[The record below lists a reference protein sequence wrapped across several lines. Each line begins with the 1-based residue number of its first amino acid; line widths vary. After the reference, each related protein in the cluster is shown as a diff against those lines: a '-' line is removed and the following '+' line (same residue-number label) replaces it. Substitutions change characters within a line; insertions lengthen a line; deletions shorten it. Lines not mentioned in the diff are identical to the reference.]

1 MPQHQSAIKRERQN
15 AKRRERNQAQRSKL
29 RTLINKVLESSDK
42 EKAQD
47 LLKEATS
54 YVDKMAAKGL
64 LHDNNAAR
72 KKARMTK
79 HVNNL

>member
-42 EKAQD
+42 EEAQD
-47 LLKEATS
+47 FLKEATS